1 MSVILTSLN
10 LCSMNCGEAKAA
22 VAGVAHALRRRW
34 PVSRLVHE
42 LWSLDCSLAQL
53 LDRLADLTLCWEDE
67 RADLS
72 DRLWELWIDTNG
84 LFELAEGRG
93 YPADPRVGGIVKSIR
108 ARNDAL
114 LEMIEMYDR
123 SLENYL
129 AASLRLTAGSAIIG
143 VAAGGR

>member
-10 LCSMNCGEAKAA
+10 LCSMTCGEAKAA
-22 VAGVAHALRRRW
+22 VAGVTHAVRRRW

-42 LWSLDCSLAQL
+42 LWSVDCSLAQL
-53 LDRLADLTLCWEDE
+53 LARLDDLTLCWEDE

-72 DRLWELWIDTNG
+72 DRLWELWIDTSG
-84 LFELAEGRG
+84 LFELTENPG
-93 YPADPRVGGIVKSIR
+93 YAADPRVGRIVKSIR

-114 LEMIEMYDR
+114 LDVIEMYDR
-123 SLENYL
+123 SLEKYL
-129 AASLRLTAGSAIIG
+129 AGSLRPTAGLAMIG